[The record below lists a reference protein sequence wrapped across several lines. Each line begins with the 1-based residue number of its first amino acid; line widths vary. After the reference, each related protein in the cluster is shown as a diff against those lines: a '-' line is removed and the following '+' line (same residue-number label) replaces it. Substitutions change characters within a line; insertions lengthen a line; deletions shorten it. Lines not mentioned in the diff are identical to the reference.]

1 MSYELTGTIKVI
13 GELQTFGSGFT
24 KKEIVVTV
32 PDGNY
37 PQDIS
42 LEFLKEKAELLGSL
56 QVGQSVTVTFDVR
69 GREYNGRYF
78 NNLVGWKIDAE
89 AADNTPAPSANAAPP
104 RETGDP
110 GWQQD
115 DVGDDD
121 IPF

>member
-24 KKEIVVTV
+24 KKEMVITV

-42 LEFLKEKAELLGSL
+42 LEFLKDKADLLGAL
-56 QVGQSVTVTFDVR
+56 QVGQTVTVTFDIR

-78 NNLVGWKIDAE
+78 NNLVGWKIDAG
-89 AADNTPAPSANAAPP
+89 AGDSTQTPSTQVAPAP
-104 RETGDP
+104 EVGDP
-110 GWQQD
+110 GWQSD
-115 DVGDDD
+115 SVGDDD